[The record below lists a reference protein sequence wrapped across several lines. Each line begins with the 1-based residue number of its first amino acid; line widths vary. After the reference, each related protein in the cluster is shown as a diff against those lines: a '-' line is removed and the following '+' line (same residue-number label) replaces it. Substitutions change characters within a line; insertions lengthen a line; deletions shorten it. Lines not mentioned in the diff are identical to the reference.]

1 MIAFSHMAQDLG
13 GQPQKTVGQRS
24 RALLS
29 ALLPIHSEQLG
40 LPIVV
45 QEKGTLWVKFIS
57 SVCQH

>member
-1 MIAFSHMAQDLG
+1 MAQDLG
-13 GQPQKTVGQRS
+13 GHPQKTARQRS

-45 QEKGTLWVKFIS
+45 QDKGTLWVKYIS
-57 SVCQH
+57 SVSQH

>member
-1 MIAFSHMAQDLG
+1 MAQDLG
-13 GQPQKTVGQRS
+13 GQPQRTARQRS

-45 QEKGTLWVKFIS
+45 QLCKKMANYGLSI
-57 SVCQH
+57 

>member
-1 MIAFSHMAQDLG
+1 MAQDLG
-13 GQPQKTVGQRS
+13 GQPQKTARQRS

-45 QEKGTLWVKFIS
+45 QEKGTLWVKYIS
-57 SVCQH
+57 SVSQH